1 MDSDKCRHR
10 ESEFYF
16 PKEETLNQTK
26 SINRGEVEQD
36 RYLINIQEKN
46 MLFNGLGRSVW
57 EKSCALGLEYI
68 LKTSGTVFSHTDLPP
83 GK

>member
-10 ESEFYF
+10 ENEFYY
-16 PKEETLNQTK
+16 PEEQTLKQTTP
-26 SINRGEVEQD
+26 INRDEVEQD

-57 EKSCALGLEYI
+57 EKNCALGLEYVF
-68 LKTSGTVFSHTDLPP
+68 KTSGAVFSHTDLPP